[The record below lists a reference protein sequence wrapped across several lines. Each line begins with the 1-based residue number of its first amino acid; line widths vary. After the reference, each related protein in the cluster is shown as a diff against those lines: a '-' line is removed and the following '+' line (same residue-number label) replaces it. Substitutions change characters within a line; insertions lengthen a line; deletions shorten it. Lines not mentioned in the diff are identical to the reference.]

1 MKEVKM
7 YTHIFETITDDNT
20 AYWLGFLTADGSV
33 NTKRLQIGLANKDK
47 EHLEKFKT
55 FLNTNAQIT
64 ERYMGCQNGKKYLTN
79 FIEINS
85 IDLIKDLAKYS
96 IVPRKT
102 YLDVDFLSFI
112 DEPYKFSYICGY
124 LDGDGWIACS
134 NKSVNFGFCGNHKTM
149 VSISEYLNQ
158 KYDYHF
164 SISQYKKSPTTYYF
178 QTWTY
183 KILQQFLTDY
193 CELYGKCDLLER
205 KYEKAI
211 TVLEILYF
219 KSHISSSLRQYKS
232 RTIKPEEPKELPII
246 ICPICGIEFHP
257 LYLNQK
263 YCSQKCSHIEQQRTD
278 RPDRNTLK
286 SEIRSTPFLQLGLKY
301 SVSDNAIRK
310 WCKSYGLPYQTAV
323 IKKMTDEE
331 WEKA

>member
-1 MKEVKM
+1 MRENAFQN
-7 YTHIFETITDDNT
+7 ILNDNT
-20 AYWLGFLTADGSV
+20 AYWLGFLTADGSISK
-33 NTKRLQIGLANKDK
+33 TTIQIGLANKDK
-47 EHLEKFKT
+47 EHLEKLRD
-55 FLNTNAQIT
+55 FLELDRPIY
-64 ERYMGCQNGKKYLTN
+64 ERYTKCSNEKEYLSDYLT
-79 FIEINS
+79 FS
-85 IDLIKDLAKYS
+85 SHKMVDDLSQYS
-96 IVPRKT
+96 IVAGKT

-124 LDGDGWIACS
+124 LDGDGWITCS

-149 VSISEYLNQ
+149 TSISEYLNK

-164 SISQYKKSPTTYYF
+164 SINQYKKSPTTYYF

-219 KSHISSSLRQYKS
+219 KSHISSSLRQYRN
-232 RTIKPEEPKELPII
+232 RTIKPKELKELPII

-257 LYLNQK
+257 LYTNQK
-263 YCSQKCSHIEQQRTD
+263 YCSQKCSHIEQQRAD

-286 SEIRSTPFLQLGLKY
+286 SEIRSIPFLQLGQKY
-301 SVSDNAIRK
+301 GVSDNAIRK
-310 WCKSYGLPYQTAV
+310 WCKAYKLPYQTAI

-331 WEKA
+331 WNNA

>member
-7 YTHIFETITDDNT
+7 YTHIFETVTDDNT

-112 DEPYKFSYICGY
+112 NEPYKFSYICGY
-124 LDGDGWIACS
+124 LDGDGWITYTD
-134 NKSVNFGFCGNHKTM
+134 KSICFGFCGNQKTM
-149 VSISEYLNQ
+149 ISISEYLNK

-164 SISQYKKSPTTYYF
+164 SVSQYKKSPTTYYF
-178 QTWTY
+178 QTQTY
-183 KILQQFLTDY
+183 KILQRFLTDY

-205 KYEKAI
+205 KYENAI
-211 TVLEILYF
+211 TILEILYF
-219 KSHISSSLRQYKS
+219 KSHISPSLYQYKS
-232 RTIKPEEPKELPII
+232 RKIGQKELKELPVI

-257 LYLNQK
+257 LYPNQK
-263 YCSQKCSHIEQQRTD
+263 YCSQKCSHIEQQRTS
-278 RPDRNTLK
+278 RPDRETFKN
-286 SEIRSTPFLQLGLKY
+286 EIRSTSFLQLSKKY
-301 SVSDNAIRK
+301 GVSDKAISK
-310 WCKSYGLPYQTAV
+310 WCKSYGLPHQMRV
-323 IKKMTDEE
+323 IKKMSDEE
-331 WEKA
+331 WENS